1 MYKAL
6 EAAALGH
13 KEVKARPLYWI
24 NVVFVTFPGPTWG
37 VDQVELIHLNPFLQP
52 DVCKLCVTLQI
63 R

>member
-13 KEVKARPLYWI
+13 EEVKARPLYWI

-37 VDQVELIHLNPFLQP
+37 LDQVELICLEPSSQP
-52 DVCKLCVTLQI
+52 NVCQLCVTL
-63 R
+63 